1 MHHCPECGGRVDD
14 NFNACPGC
22 GKNLEQARAIS
33 RLNYKRDK
41 IAGVVH
47 KPLSEQVGQMDTRLV
62 TDKASTE
69 YGMAARGRIWA
80 ESGTGRA
87 APPAATKTKAR
98 APPPA
103 VSQVDIVQYETPAS
117 PTSSTGGLREVG
129 PDEEVASAG
138 AASGA
143 EAYTCY
149 RCGGPLRFVQEYGRW
164 YCDNCYSYV

>member
-1 MHHCPECGGRVDD
+1 MQHCPECGGRVDD
-14 NFNACPGC
+14 TFNACPGC

-41 IAGVVH
+41 IAREVQ
-47 KPLSEQVGQMDTRLV
+47 KPLSEQGGQMDTSIV
-62 TDKASTE
+62 TDKSSTE

-80 ESGTGRA
+80 ESGTGGA
-87 APPAATKTKAR
+87 APPAAAKTKAR
-98 APPPA
+98 ALPPPT
-103 VSQVDIVQYETPAS
+103 SQVDIVQYETPAAS
-117 PTSSTGGLREVG
+117 TSSGGGLREVEL
-129 PDEEVASAG
+129 DEEVASAG